1 MNERRLSPRVAVE
14 YPVRLKAKDSEGQS
28 FREETLLE
36 NLSGSGSYLPLTRK
50 LPEGAIVSMA
60 MRLSTAPAGEGSML
74 MAARGIVR
82 RVDSRA
88 DGGFGLAVQFI
99 RRRIF

>member
-1 MNERRLSPRVAVE
+1 MIERRLSPRVAVE
-14 YPVRLKAKDSEGQS
+14 YPARLKATDIEGQD

-50 LPEGAIVSMA
+50 LLEGAVVTIA
-60 MRLSTAPAGEGSML
+60 MRLSTAPAGEESLL

-82 RVDSRA
+82 RVESRA
-88 DGGFGLAVQFI
+88 NGGYGLAVQFV
-99 RRRIF
+99 RRRVF